1 MFKYAVADSE
11 AMANMD
17 KTLVDVSG
25 ADLTLSE
32 ILRLVEQIQS
42 DNPDMDVFLDGD
54 RQAIMGRPH
63 VVQSAL
69 ER

>member
-1 MFKYAVADSE
+1 VFKYAVADSE

-17 KTLVDVSG
+17 KLFVDVSG

-32 ILRLVEQIQS
+32 ILRLVEQTQS
-42 DNPDMDVFLDGD
+42 DNPDMDIFLDGD
-54 RQAIMGRPH
+54 RLAIMGRPH
-63 VVQSAL
+63 VVQNAL

>member
-1 MFKYAVADSE
+1 
-11 AMANMD
+11 MANMD
-17 KTLVDVSG
+17 ELFVDVSG

-32 ILRLVEQIQS
+32 ILRLVERIQS
-42 DNPDMDVFLDGD
+42 DNPDMDIFLDGD

-63 VVQSAL
+63 VVQNAL